1 MSSPSFA
8 RLLIAWYQQH
18 QRPLPWRHTR
28 DPYRI
33 WLSEIILQQT
43 RVAQGLPYYHAFV
56 EAFPDV
62 QALAAAEE
70 RVVLRLWQGL
80 GYYSRARNL
89 HKCARHVVNAWHGR
103 FPTTYAQLLTLPGV
117 GPYTAAAIASFAF
130 GEAVP
135 VVDGNVFRVLAR
147 VFGMH
152 TDIAS
157 SEAKKL
163 FFEQAQ
169 RVMDRARPADFN
181 QAMMEL
187 GAICC
192 TPSSPTCHA
201 CPVAPLC
208 FARQREAQ
216 QLLPVK
222 SKKTKVRKR
231 YVHYFAIRQAN
242 KTLMRERTGK
252 DIWRGLY
259 DFYCVETNRPARL
272 DTLLAADP
280 FLSRLR
286 ITQASKPVKHVLS
299 HQQLKA
305 VFYEAVFKKANTTL
319 PEGMKWYGPRQVNA
333 LPKPVLIDA
342 YVKGRHPISDT
353 TG

>member
-1 MSSPSFA
+1 MSLRSFA
-8 RLLIAWYQQH
+8 PLLIDWYHRH

-62 QALAAAEE
+62 FALAAAEE
-70 RVVLRLWQGL
+70 RAVLRLWQGL

-89 HKCARHVVNAWHGR
+89 HKCARLVATQWRGA

-135 VVDGNVFRVLAR
+135 VVDGNVFRVVAR
-147 VFGMH
+147 VFGLD
-152 TDIAS
+152 TDIAHAD
-157 SEAKKL
+157 AKKL
-163 FFEQAQ
+163 FFERAQ
-169 RVMDRARPADFN
+169 SVMDPARPADFN

-187 GAICC
+187 GAVCC
-192 TPSSPTCHA
+192 TPSSPTCEV
-201 CPVAPLC
+201 CPVRKIC
-208 FARQREAQ
+208 FAYKHEAQ
-216 QLLPVK
+216 KLLPVK

-231 YVHYFAIRQAN
+231 YLHYFVIRQKD
-242 KTLMRERTGK
+242 KTLLRERTGK

-259 DFYCVETNRPARL
+259 DFYCVETSRPARL
-272 DTLLAADP
+272 EKLLAADP
-280 FLSRLR
+280 FLSRVR
-286 ITQASKPVKHVLS
+286 ITQISQPVKHMLS
-299 HQQLKA
+299 HQQLRA
-305 VFYEAVFKKANTTL
+305 VFYEGVFRRAKTPL
-319 PEGMKWYGPRQVNA
+319 PQGLKWYGPKQVAA
-333 LPKPVLIDA
+333 LPKPVLIDG
-342 YVKGRHPISDT
+342 YLKGRA
-353 TG
+353 